1 METMPRR
8 QSLVLLATLGLLY
21 LVLSI
26 TPVPVKS
33 LQVRA
38 SFLDFEERLEPET
51 SEACVLGS
59 LASQMEPTPPDP
71 PSSGTVA
78 IIVENTLYPAV
89 SVAVTQYRQ
98 DLNNSGYRTILYTQP
113 IDTHQELKGNLTQ
126 WYESEDLLGAILI
139 GRLPY
144 AQFYHPAG
152 DFEAETFICDLYL
165 MDLDGTW
172 SDTNPKDGIYDDH
185 YPFVAGSDIYP
196 EIFVG
201 RIDPSCLSWGSGT
214 ASHVNTYLSR
224 IHSYR
229 TGGAQRQ
236 NRALVYVDDDWSGYW
251 GSRWDID
258 VGLAY
263 SNRTFEQTDEL
274 TRASDWLNR
283 LSQDYQMGHV
293 CVHSSPIAHSFGPGG
308 SGEGIAT
315 NTQIRGV
322 PPAFNFY
329 NLFACS
335 GTKWT
340 VADNL
345 GVTYTFSGNYSLA
358 SVGSTKT
365 GSMMDCNY
373 FYGPLGQNMT
383 VGDSLAQW
391 FSSSLTTSSSAGSLY
406 LEWYYGMDII
416 GDPLL
421 TLQYDC
427 TVLAPVVS
435 SQTHPISNQW
445 YTNPRPQLNWTVPP
459 DVNAISGY
467 FYVIDQNTSTVP
479 TAATG
484 TYTVMN
490 GTQVSVELDD
500 GTWYLHVVAKDSVG
514 NTGTTAAHYQI
525 NIDQTAPSVA
535 IETPSAFYNSSVD
548 SLNLAW
554 SAFDICSGCVNS
566 KVWVDGSSDAVY
578 DGSALS
584 TELTALSEGRHT
596 INVTVFDAAGN
607 WASAEIEVQVD
618 LTNPTVNIT
627 HPLEGALTMSDIV
640 VTWMANDEGSGYQR
654 AEIRIDDDLQLTVQ
668 SSDVSGTV
676 SALTMGAHSVTVVVF
691 DWANRSASA
700 HIAITVFSNELAI
713 GLIVGVVVI
722 AVAIPI
728 LRKH

>member
-1 METMPRR
+1 MEAMPRR
-8 QSLVLLATLGLLY
+8 QSLVLLTTFCLLY
-21 LVLSI
+21 LVLNIS
-26 TPVPVKS
+26 PVPVRS

-38 SFLDFEERLEPET
+38 SSLEFEGRVEPET
-51 SEACVLGS
+51 SEACVRGS
-59 LASQMEPTPPDP
+59 LALQPGPSPPDP
-71 PSSGTVA
+71 PSLGTIA
-78 IIVENTLYPAV
+78 IVVEATLSPAV

-98 DLNNSGYRTILYTQP
+98 DLNNSGYNTILYTQP
-113 IDTHQELKGNLTQ
+113 IDTHQELKGNLTH
-126 WYESEDLLGAILI
+126 WYESENLLGAVLI

-152 DFEAETFICDLYL
+152 DFEAETFICDLFL

-172 SDTNPKDGIYDDH
+172 SDTSPTDGIYDDH

-214 ASHVNTYLSR
+214 ANHVNTYLSR

-229 TGGAQRQ
+229 TGGVQRQ
-236 NRALVYVDDDWSGYW
+236 DRALVYVDDDWSGYW
-251 GSRWDID
+251 GSRWDND

-263 SNRTFEQTDEL
+263 PNRTFEQTDEL
-274 TRASDWLNR
+274 TRAGDWLNR

-293 CVHSSPIAHSFGPGG
+293 CVHSSPIAHYFGPGG

-340 VADNL
+340 VTDNL
-345 GVTYTFSGNYSLA
+345 GVTYTFSGDYSLA

-373 FYGPLGQNMT
+373 FYEPLGQNMT
-383 VGDSLAQW
+383 MGDSLAQW
-391 FSSSLTTSSSAGSLY
+391 FSNSLTTSSSAGSQY

-427 TVLAPVVS
+427 TVLAPIVS
-435 SQTHPISNQW
+435 SPTHPISNQW
-445 YTNPRPQLNWTVPP
+445 YANPRPQLNWTVPP

-467 FYVIDQNTSTVP
+467 FYVVDQNVSTVP

-484 TYTVMN
+484 TYTAIN

-500 GTWYLHVVAKDSVG
+500 GSWYLHVVATDSVG

-525 NIDQTAPSVA
+525 NIDRSAPSVA

-554 SAFDICSGCVNS
+554 SAIDACSGCVRS
-566 KVWVDGSSDAVY
+566 KVWVDSSLDIVY
-578 DGSALS
+578 DGPALN

-607 WASAEIEVQVD
+607 RASVEIEVQVD

-654 AEIRIDDDLQLTVQ
+654 AEIWVDDTLQLTVQ
-668 SSDVSGTV
+668 SPDTTGTI
-676 SALTMGAHSVTVVVF
+676 SALAAGAHSVIVVVF

-700 HIAITVFSNELAI
+700 NVTITVFPTSLAI
-713 GLIVGVVVI
+713 GLIVGLVVVVI
-722 AVAIPI
+722 AIPI
-728 LRKH
+728 LRKR